1 MSASRL
7 LSDIGAT
14 NVRFAIQAP
23 DGGLHLDAN
32 LRNLDYETLTEAIDA
47 YLATVPKDARPVEA
61 AFGVA
66 APVIGDKVAM
76 MNAPWSFSI
85 DAVKRH
91 YGWSA
96 LHVVNDFVAN
106 ALAVPQLSDADF
118 VQVGEGRP
126 AEGEAIAV
134 LGPGT
139 GLGVAGLI
147 RCGGAWTPIAGEG
160 GHATLAPIDS
170 REAAI
175 IDILRRQ
182 YAHVSAE
189 RVLSGPGLV
198 NLFDA
203 LCELA
208 GKPAAP
214 LTPERITDL
223 YPGCDPQCRETVMMF
238 FAMLGTFAGS
248 VALTFGAR
256 GGVYIM
262 GGIIPKILG
271 TFMQSNFRERFEFR
285 GRYRAYLTDIP
296 TFVVTRPNPAF
307 LGLSTLFRD

>member
-1 MSASRL
+1 MSTPRL

-14 NVRFAIQAP
+14 NVRFALFTHE
-23 DGGLHLDAN
+23 GRVELN
-32 LRNLDYETLTEAIDA
+32 ESLRSLDYETLTDAIDA
-47 YLATVPKDARPVEA
+47 YLAPMPNEKRPKEA
-61 AFGVA
+61 AFAVA
-66 APVIGDKVAM
+66 AAVMGDKVAM
-76 MNAPWSFSI
+76 LNAPWTFSI
-85 DAVKRH
+85 EAVKQH
-91 YGWSA
+91 YGWST
-96 LHVVNDFVAN
+96 LHVVNDFAAN
-106 ALAVPQLSDADF
+106 ALAVPLLPESNV
-118 VQVGEGRP
+118 VQVGEGTP

-147 RCGGAWTPIAGEG
+147 RCAGKWTAIAGEG
-160 GHATLAPIDS
+160 GHATLAPMDS

-189 RVLSGPGLV
+189 RVLSGPGLI
-198 NLFDA
+198 NLYDA

-223 YPGCDPQCRETVMMF
+223 YPGCDPQARETVMMF
-238 FAMLGTFAGS
+238 CAMLGTFAGS

-262 GGIIPKILG
+262 GGIVPKMLG
-271 TFMQSNFRERFEFR
+271 TFIQSNFRERFEFH
-285 GRYRAYLTDIP
+285 GRYRAYLGELP
-296 TFVVTRPNPAF
+296 TYVVTHPNPAF
-307 LGLSTLFRD
+307 LGLSTLFRG